1 MKPAASSASSPRLG
15 PGERPGVLV
24 VDFARGWTDPTS
36 PMAGDFDGPIMAC
49 VELLASARAAGVA
62 VAFTTVAYEEDEL
75 DRVLMLRKTPRVR
88 ILRVGS
94 PLTKID
100 PRLSPR
106 QDELVLVKKQ
116 ASAFFGTSLEAEL
129 RRAGVDT
136 LLLAGCITSG
146 CIRTT
151 AADAAQLGF
160 RPLVVREAV
169 GDRDETAHA
178 AALAAIDTLYG
189 DVIPLAEARTLLEAA

>member
-1 MKPAASSASSPRLG
+1 MKPAACTTSSPRLG
-15 PGERPGVLV
+15 PGARLAVLV
-24 VDFARGWTDPTS
+24 VDFARGWTDPAS
-36 PMAGDFDGPIMAC
+36 PMAGDFDAPVAASA
-49 VELLASARAAGVA
+49 ELLASARAAGVT
-62 VAFTTVAYEEDEL
+62 VAFTTVAYEEGEL

-94 PLTKID
+94 ALTEVD
-100 PRLSPR
+100 PRLAPQR
-106 QDELVLVKKQ
+106 DELVLVKKQ
-116 ASAFFGTSLEAEL
+116 ASAFFGTALEAEL
-129 RRAGVDT
+129 RKLGVDT

-189 DVIPLAEARTLLEAA
+189 DVIPLAEARRLLEAA